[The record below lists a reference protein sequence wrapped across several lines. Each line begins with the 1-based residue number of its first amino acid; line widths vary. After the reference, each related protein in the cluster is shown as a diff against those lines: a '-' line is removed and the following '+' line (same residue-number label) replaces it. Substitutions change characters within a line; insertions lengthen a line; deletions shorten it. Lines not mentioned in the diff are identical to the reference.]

1 MLQMVSLLTRSLSPL
16 CANGPWHCGSI
27 SALELAP
34 YKDTMHGHG
43 DQMPEFK
50 GSKKSIYFQ
59 LKYIWFQ
66 SIIALPEQT
75 QNLQSAS

>member
-1 MLQMVSLLTRSLSPL
+1 MVLGWTGR
-16 CANGPWHCGSI
+16 
-27 SALELAP
+27 

-43 DQMPEFK
+43 DQISEFT

-66 SIIALPEQT
+66 STIALPEQT